1 MHLLTRGLLLG
12 RNMQGIPCSA
22 TESMS
27 KPRCGLPLL
36 RLRPRRPSACAR
48 PGSDT
53 ADVRSRWLSLS
64 RLRGGVESLDH
75 VALVPGAAVLPEEV
89 HRGAQLRQHAHHLE
103 QPAPHH
109 IRVAACKS
117 LQASIT

>member
-1 MHLLTRGLLLG
+1 MTKTVHAVRSCQHKDMRSADECEGGQRFHVAAAAAPSTDGACEAGDMPGMHLLTQGLLLG
-12 RNMQGIPCSA
+12 RSAQGLPCSA

-27 KPRCGLPLL
+27 KPRCRLPLL

-64 RLRGGVESLDH
+64 RLRSGVE
-75 VALVPGAAVLPEEV
+75 
-89 HRGAQLRQHAHHLE
+89 
-103 QPAPHH
+103 
-109 IRVAACKS
+109 
-117 LQASIT
+117 

>member
-1 MHLLTRGLLLG
+1 MWQPQRPLAHTMHVRQAAIPGMHLLT
-12 RNMQGIPCSA
+12 QGPRLDRSMHGVPCSA

-64 RLRGGVESLDH
+64 RLRDG
-75 VALVPGAAVLPEEV
+75 
-89 HRGAQLRQHAHHLE
+89 LE
-103 QPAPHH
+103 W
-109 IRVAACKS
+109 
-117 LQASIT
+117 LW